1 MNSHSNPNSFL
12 SNIVFRSFKAAKH
25 SRYAP
30 LEGIRFDG
38 LYKVIKSPFIYI
50 FLTKSWFASWKG
62 KKILE
67 RKRFS
72 WIFSMEISIRE
83 RRPNSSSLDRRRL
96 LTFILTLKI
105 YFDHKSLIHLGKA
118 RIKAL
123 GYKMIVNN
131 NPKIKKEKKIPVE
144 STQMRT
150 QIQDLKRKYALK
162 GT

>member
-1 MNSHSNPNSFL
+1 
-12 SNIVFRSFKAAKH
+12 
-25 SRYAP
+25 
-30 LEGIRFDG
+30 
-38 LYKVIKSPFIYI
+38 
-50 FLTKSWFASWKG
+50 
-62 KKILE
+62 
-67 RKRFS
+67 
-72 WIFSMEISIRE
+72 MEISIRE

>member
-1 MNSHSNPNSFL
+1 M
-12 SNIVFRSFKAAKH
+12 
-25 SRYAP
+25 
-30 LEGIRFDG
+30 
-38 LYKVIKSPFIYI
+38 
-50 FLTKSWFASWKG
+50 
-62 KKILE
+62 
-67 RKRFS
+67 
-72 WIFSMEISIRE
+72 
-83 RRPNSSSLDRRRL
+83 
-96 LTFILTLKI
+96 
-105 YFDHKSLIHLGKA
+105 IHLGKA